1 MADINKVQIV
11 KDNQTLTFDIKD
23 STARATA
30 DSKSTVAVST
40 EGTSKEKIN
49 YITIDGVENK
59 IGGGEVNDVQVNGTS
74 VLNVDTGVANITK
87 GDDIWVTEGQ
97 DATGLVDADT
107 LEEHPA
113 SYFQQALVSG
123 TNIKTLNSESLLGSG
138 DIVLTKTSI
147 GLDKVENTSDLN
159 KPISTATQTA
169 LNKKQDTLVS
179 GTNIKTVHGQSV
191 LGSGDINPIASASQ
205 LGGVKIG
212 SGINVSTDGT
222 ISAQEYS
229 LPTAS
234 STTLGGVK
242 IGSGININNGV
253 ISAQEYS
260 LPTATADTKG
270 GVKIG
275 SGINVTTDG
284 TISAQEYSLPTASA
298 TVKGGIKVGTNL
310 AMNGEVLNNTY
321 TLPTATSSVLGGVKT
336 GSNITNSSGTIS
348 LTSSNVT
355 SALGYTPP
363 KQDTTYSTAT
373 QSANGLMSS
382 TDKTKLDGIA
392 TGANN
397 YSLPTATSS
406 VLGGVKTGS
415 NITNSSGTIS
425 LTKTNVTSA
434 LGYTPPTTNTTY
446 STGTASTSG
455 ITKLYTGTGTN
466 TDGTMTQSA
475 INTALSGKLNTTGTA
490 AKATADASGNTI
502 TSTYATKTE
511 LNTKQ
516 ATLVSGTNIKTVNST
531 SLLGSGN
538 IAVQPTLVSGTNIK
552 TINGNSL
559 LGSGD
564 ITIEAGISYEVIEE
578 L

>member
-23 STARATA
+23 ATARAT
-30 DSKSTVAVST
+30 
-40 EGTSKEKIN
+40 
-49 YITIDGVENK
+49 
-59 IGGGEVNDVQVNGTS
+59 
-74 VLNVDTGVANITK
+74 
-87 GDDIWVTEGQ
+87 
-97 DATGLVDADT
+97 
-107 LEEHPA
+107 
-113 SYFQQALVSG
+113 
-123 TNIKTLNSESLLGSG
+123 
-138 DIVLTKTSI
+138 
-147 GLDKVENTSDLN
+147 
-159 KPISTATQTA
+159 STATQTA

-179 GTNIKTVHGQSV
+179 GTNIKTINGVSI
-191 LGSGDINPIASASQ
+191 LGSGDMTTPIPTASAST

-212 SGINVSTDGT
+212 SGINVADDGT
-222 ISAQEYS
+222 ISAE
-229 LPTAS
+229 
-234 STTLGGVK
+234 V
-242 IGSGININNGV
+242 
-253 ISAQEYS
+253 
-260 LPTATADTKG
+260 
-270 GVKIG
+270 
-275 SGINVTTDG
+275 
-284 TISAQEYSLPTASA
+284 YSLPTASA

-321 TLPTATSSVLGGVKT
+321 SYTLPTATSSTLGGVKT

-363 KQDTTYSTAT
+363 KQDTTYSVAT
-373 QSANGLMSS
+373 TSANGLMSS
-382 TDKTKLDGIA
+382 TDKSKLDGIA

-425 LTKTNVTSA
+425 LTKANVTSA

-455 ITKLYTGTGTN
+455 LTKLYTGTGTN

-475 INTALSGKLNTTGTA
+475 INSALSGKLSTTGTA

-516 ATLVSGTNIKTVNST
+516 ATLVSGTNIKTVNSI

-538 IAVQPTLVSGTNIK
+538 ITTGNVSSSEATTIKVLTQTEYDAISSKSSTTLYLIK
-552 TINGNSL
+552 EG
-559 LGSGD
+559 
-564 ITIEAGISYEVIEE
+564 
-578 L
+578 

>member
-59 IGGGEVNDVQVNGTS
+59 IGGGEVNDVQVNGSS

-87 GDDIWVTEGQ
+87 GDDIWVVEGQ
-97 DATGLVDADT
+97 DASGLVDADT
-107 LEEHPA
+107 LEGHPA

-147 GLDKVENTSDLN
+147 GLDKVDNTSDLN

-191 LGSGDINPIASASQ
+191 LGSGDISPIASASQ

-222 ISAQEYS
+222 IS
-229 LPTAS
+229 T
-234 STTLGGVK
+234 
-242 IGSGININNGV
+242 
-253 ISAQEYS
+253 
-260 LPTATADTKG
+260 
-270 GVKIG
+270 
-275 SGINVTTDG
+275 
-284 TISAQEYSLPTASA
+284 QEYSLPTASA

-310 AMNGEVLNNTY
+310 AMNGEVLNNTYSY

-363 KQDTTYSTAT
+363 KQDTTYSVAT
-373 QSANGLMSS
+373 TSANGLMSS
-382 TDKTKLDGIA
+382 TDKSKLDGIA
-392 TGANN
+392 EGANN

-425 LTKTNVTSA
+425 LTKANVTSA

-455 ITKLYTGTGTN
+455 ITKLYTATGTN

-475 INTALSGKLNTTGTA
+475 INTALSGKLDTTGTA

-516 ATLVSGTNIKTVNST
+516 DTLVSGTNIKTVNST

-552 TINGNSL
+552 TVNSTSL
-559 LGSGD
+559 LGSGN
-564 ITIEAGISYEVIEE
+564 ITTGNVSSSEATTIKVLTQTEYDAISSKSSTTLYMIKES
-578 L
+578 

>member
-59 IGGGEVNDVQVNGTS
+59 IGGGEVNDVQVNGSS

-87 GDDIWVTEGQ
+87 GDDIWVVEGQ
-97 DATGLVDADT
+97 DASGLVDADT
-107 LEEHPA
+107 LEGHPA

-147 GLDKVENTSDLN
+147 GLDKVDNTSDLN

-191 LGSGDINPIASASQ
+191 LGSGDISPIASASQ

-222 ISAQEYS
+222 IS
-229 LPTAS
+229 
-234 STTLGGVK
+234 V
-242 IGSGININNGV
+242 
-253 ISAQEYS
+253 
-260 LPTATADTKG
+260 
-270 GVKIG
+270 
-275 SGINVTTDG
+275 
-284 TISAQEYSLPTASA
+284 QEYSLPTASA

-321 TLPTATSSVLGGVKT
+321 SYTLPTATSSVLGGVKT

-348 LTSSNVT
+348 LTK
-355 SALGYTPP
+355 A
-363 KQDTTYSTAT
+363 
-373 QSANGLMSS
+373 
-382 TDKTKLDGIA
+382 
-392 TGANN
+392 
-397 YSLPTATSS
+397 
-406 VLGGVKTGS
+406 
-415 NITNSSGTIS
+415 
-425 LTKTNVTSA
+425 NVTSA

-455 ITKLYTGTGTN
+455 ITKLYTATGTN

-475 INTALSGKLNTTGTA
+475 INTALSGKLDTTGTA

-516 ATLVSGTNIKTVNST
+516 DTLVSGTNIKTVNST

-552 TINGNSL
+552 TVNSTSL
-559 LGSGD
+559 LGSGN
-564 ITIEAGISYEVIEE
+564 ITTGNVSSSEATTIKVLTQTEYDAISSKSSTTLYMIKES
-578 L
+578 

>member
-147 GLDKVENTSDLN
+147 GLDKVDNTSDLN

-321 TLPTATSSVLGGVKT
+321 TLPTATSSVLGGVKI
-336 GSNITNSSGTIS
+336 G
-348 LTSSNVT
+348 
-355 SALGYTPP
+355 
-363 KQDTTYSTAT
+363 
-373 QSANGLMSS
+373 
-382 TDKTKLDGIA
+382 DGININDGVISA
-392 TGANN
+392 QE
-397 YSLPTATSS
+397 YSLPIATDTT
-406 VLGGVKTGS
+406 LGGVKVGS
-415 NITNSSGTIS
+415 GIAKSDDGTIS
-425 LTKTNVTSA
+425 VTE
-434 LGYTPPTTNTTY
+434 Y
-446 STGTASTSG
+446 STGDETNSG

-475 INTALSGKLNTTGTA
+475 INTALSGKLDTTGTA

-538 IAVQPTLVSGTNIK
+538 ISIPTGNVSSSQVSTIQVLTQTEYDAISSKSSTTLYCIK
-552 TINGNSL
+552 
-559 LGSGD
+559 
-564 ITIEAGISYEVIEE
+564 E
-578 L
+578 

>member
-59 IGGGEVNDVQVNGTS
+59 IGGGEVNDVQVNGSS

-87 GDDIWVTEGQ
+87 GDDIWVVEGQ
-97 DATGLVDADT
+97 DASGLVDADT

-147 GLDKVENTSDLN
+147 GLDKVDNTSDLN

-169 LNKKQDTLVS
+169 LNNKQDTLVS

-191 LGSGDINPIASASQ
+191 LGSGDISPIASASQ

-222 ISAQEYS
+222 IS
-229 LPTAS
+229 T
-234 STTLGGVK
+234 
-242 IGSGININNGV
+242 
-253 ISAQEYS
+253 
-260 LPTATADTKG
+260 
-270 GVKIG
+270 
-275 SGINVTTDG
+275 
-284 TISAQEYSLPTASA
+284 QEYSLPTASA
-298 TVKGGIKVGTNL
+298 SVKGGIKVGTNL
-310 AMNGEVLNNTY
+310 EMNGEVLNNTY
-321 TLPTATSSVLGGVKT
+321 EYTLPTASSSTLGGVKT

-363 KQDTTYSTAT
+363 KQDTTYSVAT
-373 QSANGLMSS
+373 TSANGLMSS
-382 TDKTKLDGIA
+382 TDKSKLDGIA
-392 TGANN
+392 EGANN

-425 LTKTNVTSA
+425 LTKANVTSA

-455 ITKLYTGTGTN
+455 ITKLYTATGTN

-475 INTALSGKLNTTGTA
+475 INTALSGKLDTTGTA

-516 ATLVSGTNIKTVNST
+516 DTLVSGTNIKTVNST

-538 IAVQPTLVSGTNIK
+538 ITTGNVSSSEATTIKVLTQTEYDAISSKSSTTLYMIK
-552 TINGNSL
+552 ES
-559 LGSGD
+559 
-564 ITIEAGISYEVIEE
+564 
-578 L
+578 